1 MHTLKKNTCFV
12 LYTIHIYENNIGFY
26 ILSLANNKIDY
37 ISVDGGVDT
46 RQDNNDIISN
56 YLMAMRTCCV
66 NVHTI
71 SHS

>member
-56 YLMAMRTCCV
+56 
-66 NVHTI
+66 
-71 SHS
+71 